1 MRSNRGFILLDH
13 GSRRAEANAVVEAVA
28 GEIQNRRPDLS
39 VAWAHLEI
47 CPPDLRSVVAN
58 MAEDG
63 KREIIVHPF
72 MLAPGKHAAR
82 DIPGLVATLESEY
95 PQISFRVTAPIG
107 AHPDLATIVLDRA
120 KV

>member
-47 CPPDLRSVVAN
+47 CPPDL
-58 MAEDG
+58 
-63 KREIIVHPF
+63 
-72 MLAPGKHAAR
+72 
-82 DIPGLVATLESEY
+82 
-95 PQISFRVTAPIG
+95 
-107 AHPDLATIVLDRA
+107 
-120 KV
+120 